1 MFSLRSI
8 ELNIIPNGIASGA
21 PIIIGETMSDS
32 SIAKYINIVTPTP
45 IDKEKVKSDLKYFFG
60 GISNFQKGI
69 KQINTI
75 KSLNAPNNNGGTLAS
90 RTNLPTT
97 KALPKRAIL
106 SNVSSRCLVDKI
118 ISLKKDQELAHQMY
132 NTKLF
137 LLLYNL

>member
-8 ELNIIPNGIASGA
+8 ELNIIPKGIASGA

-32 SIAKYINIVTPTP
+32 SMAKYINIVTPTP
-45 IDKEKVKSDLKYFFG
+45 IDKEKVISDLKYFFG

-69 KQINTI
+69 KKIKTI

-118 ISLKKDQELAHQMY
+118 ISLKKDQELAHQKYRTM
-132 NTKLF
+132 
-137 LLLYNL
+137 